1 MDETLLGALFFGLPR
16 QGPGSD
22 ACTEKM
28 FRLLP
33 GLPPAPKILDIGCGS
48 GKQTLVLARLAP
60 DAQVTAVDIFQAV
73 LDTLDARAKKAG
85 VADRI
90 KTVRA
95 SMDALPFPPGSFDL
109 IWAEG
114 SIFVIG
120 IEKGLAAWKNFLRPG
135 GYLAFTESCW
145 FTDTPSEESRA
156 FWGECYPAIKT
167 VKDTRALIER
177 AGYTVC
183 ADFPLP
189 ASAWW
194 DEYYTPMLARLP
206 KAREECRD
214 RPGAVEFFSFIEREI
229 ETHRRHPEEYGYQ
242 FFLIRPK
249 NQHPGLP

>member
-33 GLPPAPKILDIGCGS
+33 GLPPTPKILDIGCGS

-60 DAQVTAVDIFQAV
+60 DAQVTAVDIFQPV
-73 LDTLDARAKKAG
+73 LDTLDARARKAG
-85 VADRI
+85 VSDQI

-95 SMDALPFPPGSFDL
+95 SMDSLPFPPGSFDL

-114 SIFVIG
+114 SIFIIG
-120 IEKGLAAWKNFLRPG
+120 VEAGLAAWKNFLRPG

-145 FTDTPSEESRA
+145 FVDEPSREARD
-156 FWGECYPAIKT
+156 FWEQCYPQIKS
-167 VKDTRALIER
+167 VEETREVIAE
-177 AGYTVC
+177 AGYEVC
-183 ADFPLP
+183 ADFSLP
-189 ASAWW
+189 PSTWW

-206 KAREECRD
+206 IAREECRD
-214 RPGAVEFFSFIEREI
+214 IPGAAEFFAGIDQEI
-229 ETHRRHPEEYGYQ
+229 GMHRRHSGDYGYQ
-242 FFLIRPK
+242 FFLLRAPA
-249 NQHPGLP
+249 